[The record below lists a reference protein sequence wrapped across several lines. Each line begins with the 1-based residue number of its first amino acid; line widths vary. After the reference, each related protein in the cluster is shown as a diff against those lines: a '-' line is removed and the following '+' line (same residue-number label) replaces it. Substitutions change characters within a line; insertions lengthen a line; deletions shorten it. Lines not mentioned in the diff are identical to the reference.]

1 MGLGALQPG
10 HLIVILAIVLLIFG
24 PRKLGELGKA
34 LGSGVKDFK
43 KGADV
48 GDSSRPGKAVSAAS
62 TATRSC
68 LNCRAAVPQFDKFCG
83 VCGYAMGA
91 SSGTV

>member
-24 PRKLGELGKA
+24 PRKLGDLGKA
-34 LGSGVKDFK
+34 LGGGLKEFRKGV
-43 KGADV
+43 DV
-48 GDSSRPGKAVSAAS
+48 GDSSRPA
-62 TATRSC
+62 ATRTC
-68 LNCRAAVPQFDKFCG
+68 PKCQAAVPQHDRFCG